1 MRVSILFNYLIDGL
15 ERFSHHSESSN
26 SLESTDVSHQYDE
39 ISRLNVHHALHASG
53 LVPQDVHLF
62 VTLPLSQFYTAL
74 GKRILKI
81 FREKKIT

>member
-1 MRVSILFNYLIDGL
+1 
-15 ERFSHHSESSN
+15 HSESSN

-74 GKRILKI
+74 G
-81 FREKKIT
+81 